1 MSFSFAEERT
11 RLISTHGLVESWDV
25 SEVTNMTGLFANN
38 LWFNEDIRA
47 WNTSAVVDMAHMFSG
62 ARAFN
67 QPLGSWDTSAVT
79 TMQSSGYQKESAS
92 RPITSCSLPRQS
104 RALAGAKLSQFQC
117 SMAWLLSHL
126 CSCCVTPSEVA
137 VTLMH
142 EHWPIIGEDP
152 FTNLT
157 FLCILYCF
165 AFFWDWLSRP
175 RNSFKRTQKTLKTNR
190 KKCKTRKPNK
200 NIKFTKYR
208 MALPA
213 RLVRNARHTKAKM
226 RQRLASAKFRAAK
239 TESMGPRPPKPHPV

>member
-1 MSFSFAEERT
+1 MSR
-11 RLISTHGLVESWDV
+11 
-25 SEVTNMTGLFANN
+25 LFADTS
-38 LWFNEDIRA
+38 FDDPIGS
-47 WNTSAVVDMAHMFSG
+47 WNTSAVTDMQYMFYY
-62 ARAFN
+62 AMKFN
-67 QPLGSWDTSAVT
+67 QPIGSWDTSAVKD
-79 TMQSSGYQKESAS
+79 MQYMFYYAVKFNQPIGSWDTSAVKDMQYSGYQKESAS

-200 NIKFTKYR
+200 NIQFTMYR

-226 RQRLASAKFRAAK
+226 RQRLSSAKFRAAK
-239 TESMGPRPPKPHPV
+239 LRAWARGHQNPHPV